1 MPGVVEASCWS
12 LRGLL
17 VVSTLNN
24 GELPRGGQGLSWHVS
39 ASTVGA
45 RRCNDRQLARVRR
58 DFRME
63 AAEED
68 NHQPGIA
75 RNLFLSVDPAFRV
88 TCECKETEVQ
98 ILEPDGFRWSKAE
111 NGPLPGDL
119 LVMDSGIGV
128 EHLNKAS
135 LDQYLQRPLNFSSMW
150 PDLQPLNQHPEKKR

>member
-1 MPGVVEASCWS
+1 MSATPPKERRPPSGSPWIQLPAAPAVLNMPGVVEASCWS

-24 GELPRGGQGLSWHVS
+24 GELPRGGRGLSWHVS

-45 RRCNDRQLARVRR
+45 KRCDDRQLARVRR

-88 TCECKETEVQ
+88 TCECKETEEQ
-98 ILEPDGFRWSKAE
+98 IQEPDGFRWSKKIE
-111 NGPLPGDL
+111 PTTSFKD
-119 LVMDSGIGV
+119 
-128 EHLNKAS
+128 
-135 LDQYLQRPLNFSSMW
+135 
-150 PDLQPLNQHPEKKR
+150 